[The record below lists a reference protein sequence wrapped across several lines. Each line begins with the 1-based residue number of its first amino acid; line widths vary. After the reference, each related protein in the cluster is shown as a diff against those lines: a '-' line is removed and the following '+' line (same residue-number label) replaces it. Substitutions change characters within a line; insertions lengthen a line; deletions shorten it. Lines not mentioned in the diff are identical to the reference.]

1 MSQPLGVVSSGVF
14 STNDP
19 DHPVTRIK
27 RRDGKLVPVDLNK
40 IVGVIN
46 GCAVGL
52 AHVDPTRVAVKTVG
66 GIFDGATTRQLDELS
81 ITTATMLILEEPEYS
96 KLAARLLARVIH
108 EEAPTG
114 PFSKVMGDMHALGR
128 INDRTHDFVVR
139 HTRALDAALDD
150 KRDDE
155 FEYFGLKT
163 VYDRYLLRHPELDE
177 VLETP
182 QRFFMRIACALSRTL
197 KDALGIYEALSTLR
211 YLPGSP
217 TLFNAGTNY
226 EQCSSCFLVDSPQDN
241 IGAIYKGYA
250 DVAYLSKFAGGI
262 GIAYTRVR
270 SRGSKIKSTN
280 GKSNGIVPWLKI
292 LDSSIG
298 AVNQCFAGDT
308 LVWTSQGAKPIRE
321 IEAGNLILGHSGE
334 YRSVLERFEYK
345 QTEPMVRVKP
355 KHSFEALHV
364 TAGHPFYAITG
375 VANPE
380 ITKRIL
386 ARLDAKV
393 LRPEWIEAK
402 DLKAGDYVSQVI
414 PQHVSAVEGF
424 TREDARLYGII
435 LGDGFCTKAAHEWG
449 VAGLPDADHMV
460 FVEAYLRAHD
470 IRHFKTQ
477 MHGKAIT
484 IRWAKSGEVVRDAAT
499 GQYAGSGPDS
509 LPFTRDDIYDV
520 NNQKRIASRFM
531 HLPEDQTLAL
541 IHGLI
546 ETDGN
551 VSRGVELTYCTTSE
565 PLAFGV
571 RYLLLRLGIPT
582 SGNRRRRVNDH
593 DIIRD
598 NGTVDHVGGI
608 TNVID
613 IRIPAEERIA
623 VLAGC
628 KLLTKRNWFAYEGKV
643 WSRLREVSPAE
654 VCDTVYDLKVER
666 DETYTL
672 ASALVHN
679 GGKRKGACAV
689 YLEPWHADI
698 EDFLELRN
706 NTGDEASRTHNLNL
720 VNWIPDLFMK
730 RVAAGGTWSLFDPK
744 VTPDLPDL
752 YGAEFE
758 AAYEAYEVKGVAV
771 KTVPAQELY
780 GKMIRTLAQFG
791 QGWMT
796 FKDRCNATSNQT
808 GAKGN
813 VIHLSNLCVEILQV
827 SSEKETAVCNIGSI
841 NLSKFLKDSGVLGIE
856 AGQFANKLEFDFD
869 ALADAVKT
877 AVRALDR
884 VIDVNFYT
892 IPETAASNDRWRP
905 VGLGLMG
912 LQDVF
917 FQLRLAFDSP
927 KALELSNKISEEIY
941 FHALT
946 ASCDL
951 SEELGPHKAFSE
963 TKAAKGKLQFDAWN
977 VSPSDTARWTKL
989 RNRVMHHGLR
999 NSLLIAIAPTATI
1012 ASIAGCYECIEP
1024 MLSNQFKRETMSGD
1038 FLQVNRYLVDELRHL
1053 GVWNDQMRLKI
1064 KMANGSI
1071 QGITELPEE
1080 TRKLF
1085 RTVWEYS
1092 MKTLINM
1099 AAGRGAFL
1107 DQSQSLNLF
1116 MESPSIGAAS
1126 SMYMY
1131 AWQMGL
1137 KTTYYL
1143 RSRPATQIMKTV
1155 SEAKVEAPVAKKTF
1169 TEEEALVCSLE
1180 NPDACEACQ

>member
-150 KRDDE
+150 TRDDE

-163 VYDRYLLRHPELDE
+163 VYDRYLLRHPEVDE

-197 KDALGIYEALSTLR
+197 KDALSIYEALSTLR

-241 IGAIYKGYA
+241 IGAIYKGYS

-262 GIAYTRVR
+262 GKAYSRVR

-298 AVNQCFAGDT
+298 AVNQ
-308 LVWTSQGAKPIRE
+308 
-321 IEAGNLILGHSGE
+321 
-334 YRSVLERFEYK
+334 
-345 QTEPMVRVKP
+345 
-355 KHSFEALHV
+355 
-364 TAGHPFYAITG
+364 
-375 VANPE
+375 
-380 ITKRIL
+380 
-386 ARLDAKV
+386 
-393 LRPEWIEAK
+393 
-402 DLKAGDYVSQVI
+402 
-414 PQHVSAVEGF
+414 
-424 TREDARLYGII
+424 
-435 LGDGFCTKAAHEWG
+435 
-449 VAGLPDADHMV
+449 
-460 FVEAYLRAHD
+460 
-470 IRHFKTQ
+470 
-477 MHGKAIT
+477 
-484 IRWAKSGEVVRDAAT
+484 
-499 GQYAGSGPDS
+499 
-509 LPFTRDDIYDV
+509 
-520 NNQKRIASRFM
+520 
-531 HLPEDQTLAL
+531 
-541 IHGLI
+541 
-546 ETDGN
+546 
-551 VSRGVELTYCTTSE
+551 
-565 PLAFGV
+565 
-571 RYLLLRLGIPT
+571 
-582 SGNRRRRVNDH
+582 
-593 DIIRD
+593 
-598 NGTVDHVGGI
+598 
-608 TNVID
+608 
-613 IRIPAEERIA
+613 
-623 VLAGC
+623 
-628 KLLTKRNWFAYEGKV
+628 
-643 WSRLREVSPAE
+643 
-654 VCDTVYDLKVER
+654 
-666 DETYTL
+666 
-672 ASALVHN
+672 

-730 RVAAGGTWSLFDPK
+730 RVVSGGQWSLFDPK

-771 KTVPAQELY
+771 RTVPARDLY

-796 FKDRCNATSNQT
+796 FKDRCNETSNQT
-808 GAKGN
+808 GVKGN
-813 VIHLSNLCVEILQV
+813 VIHLSNLCVAPETLVLTDKGEFPIVDLVDQQVNVWNGKQFSETTVRKTGENQRLLRVTLTGQGNRVLYCTAYHKFIVKGGTRVAAMCLTPGDELAPWNMPDGITHYGKILNVEPLTEPSDTYCFNEPLEHAGVFNGILTGNCTEILQV

-841 NLSKFLKDSGVLGIE
+841 NLSKFLKG
-856 AGQFANKLEFDFD
+856 FEFDFD

-884 VIDVNFYT
+884 VINVNFYT
-892 IPETAASNDRWRP
+892 IPETAASNARWRP

-917 FQLRLAFDSP
+917 FQMRLAFDSP

-963 TKAAKGKLQFDAWN
+963 TKAAQGKLQFDAWN
-977 VSPSDTARWTKL
+977 VSPKDTARWTKL

-1092 MKTLINM
+1092 MKTLIDM
-1099 AAGRGAFL
+1099 AAGRGPYL

-1116 MESPSIGAAS
+1116 MESPSIGAVS

-1131 AWQMGL
+1131 AWQKGL

-1155 SEAKVEAPVAKKTF
+1155 SEAVVEKKTY
-1169 TEEEALVCSLE
+1169 TEDEVLVCSLE